1 MCRVSRRS
9 AFVFLKLFRVLHP
22 KYKITSH
29 SAQKKPVSKWG
40 MSFCRF
46 WEQFPPFPSTRPRA
60 ARSTWVR
67 TLSAVTLSVPR
78 ALRWTSWYLKERAI
92 TWVTEIKAE
101 LILSM
106 CAAVLTL
113 TLFLF
118 SFFLNRGSSQC
129 RSSSRLCG
137 MEPNWW
143 QNPRRSQA
151 DFVVHRT
158 QIYFRP
164 PDVIPQT
171 YSAVKSTFPLHNFF
185 CIVVTCF

>member
-1 MCRVSRRS
+1 MRH
-9 AFVFLKLFRVLHP
+9 VFLQVLGTVP
-22 KYKITSH
+22 TISINKTEGCQVYLSKDSVSCDIV
-29 SAQKKPVSKWG
+29 SAKSSEMNIMIPEGEGDYVSNRDKGWAN
-40 MSFCRF
+40 SLHVC
-46 WEQFPPFPSTRPRA
+46 SC
-60 ARSTWVR
+60 S
-67 TLSAVTLSVPR
+67 
-78 ALRWTSWYLKERAI
+78 Y
-92 TWVTEIKAE
+92 
-101 LILSM
+101 
-106 CAAVLTL
+106 

>member
-9 AFVFLKLFRVLHP
+9 AFIFLKLFRVLHP
-22 KYKITSH
+22 KCKITSH
-29 SAQKKPVSKWG
+29 RAQKKPVSKWG
-40 MSFCRF
+40 MCFCRF

-67 TLSAVTLSVPR
+67 TPSAVTLSVPR
-78 ALRWTSWYLKERAI
+78 ALRWTSWYLKERTI

-118 SFFLNRGSSQC
+118 SFFLIQREFPVPEQFKTVWNGAKLVTEPTEIAGWLC
-129 RSSSRLCG
+129 R
-137 MEPNWW
+137 P
-143 QNPRRSQA
+143 
-151 DFVVHRT
+151 
-158 QIYFRP
+158 
-164 PDVIPQT
+164 
-171 YSAVKSTFPLHNFF
+171 
-185 CIVVTCF
+185 